1 MGPPPSHTKHRLLS
15 LAPPHLACQ
24 VRVLGESYT
33 PEDEEDSCVAEVSAV
48 WVYQARYRVPVSK
61 AVAGNLVLL
70 EGVDN
75 TITKTATLIAEA
87 YEGTVHI
94 FRYAWCV
101 WVGGHTSGV

>member
-70 EGVDN
+70 EGVDKVRGEGEAAGGEGGAGWAVGWHFY
-75 TITKTATLIAEA
+75 KTE
-87 YEGTVHI
+87 EGQPGKSV
-94 FRYAWCV
+94 
-101 WVGGHTSGV
+101 